1 MEVVNIMATFF
12 VCDMSVIEQIY
23 QHYTKRHLISTDSRT
38 IEKDCVF
45 VAIKGERFDGNDF
58 AYQVA
63 TDGIASCVI
72 ADRKDLPHHERLFI
86 VDDSISALQQ
96 LARLH
101 RERCKTPI
109 IGITGTN
116 GKTTTK
122 ELTSAVLSKKYNI
135 IYTQGN
141 FNNHIGVPLTLL
153 QIKPDT
159 EMAVVEM
166 GANHINEIAQL
177 CSIAQPNFG
186 VITNIGK
193 AHIEG
198 FGSFEG
204 VVKTKNELYEY
215 LRAHDGKIFVNYD
228 NTLLRELSKDL
239 VCYSYGKDNN
249 ADVSSEVSSSDPYLI
264 IRWNEKEVKTN
275 LIGEYNFENVMAAIS
290 IGAYFKVDE
299 QQIIE
304 AIENYYPTNNRSQY
318 IKTDKNEVVMDAYN
332 ANPVSMSNAIR
343 NFRKICGNKAL
354 LILGDMKELGKESEN
369 EHLIII
375 NLIKD
380 LNFKEV
386 LLVGEELC
394 KADSQNSFYHFNKV
408 EDVIEFISSNEIQD
422 RKILVKGSNS
432 IHLEKLKNIL

>member
-1 MEVVNIMATFF
+1 M
-12 VCDMSVIEQIY
+12 IEQIY
-23 QHYTKRHLISTDSRT
+23 QHYTKRNLISTDSRA

-45 VAIKGERFDGNDF
+45 VAIKGERFDGNDY

-63 TDGIASCVI
+63 AEGIAACVI

-86 VDDSISALQQ
+86 VDDSITALQQ

-101 RERCKTPI
+101 REKCNIPI

-153 QIKPDT
+153 RIKAET

-177 CSIAQPNFG
+177 CHIAQPDFG
-186 VITNIGK
+186 LITNIGK

-215 LRAHDGKIFVNYD
+215 LRCHNGKIFVNYD

-239 VCYSYGKDNN
+239 RCFSYGKDSN
-249 ADVSSEVSSSDPYLI
+249 ADVNAEIISSNPYLTI
-264 IRWNEKEVKTN
+264 KWNEKEVKTK

-290 IGAYFKVDE
+290 IGRFFNIDE
-299 QQIIE
+299 LQIIE
-304 AIENYYPTNNRSQY
+304 AIENYLPTNNRSQY

-343 NFRKICGNKAL
+343 NFRKISSSNAL
-354 LILGDMKELGKESEN
+354 LILGDMKELGRESEN
-369 EHLIII
+369 EHLSIIK
-375 NLIKD
+375 LVKE
-380 LNFKEV
+380 LNFKDV

-394 KADSQNSFYHFNKV
+394 NADKDNSFIHFNTV
-408 EDVIEFISSNEIQD
+408 EDVIEFINNNEINN

>member
-1 MEVVNIMATFF
+1 MN
-12 VCDMSVIEQIY
+12 VIEKIY
-23 QHYTKRHLISTDSRT
+23 QHYTKRHLVSTDSRS

-58 AYQVA
+58 AYKVA
-63 TDGIASCVI
+63 SDGIAACVI

-96 LARLH
+96 LAKLH
-101 RERCKTPI
+101 RERINIPV

-122 ELTSAVLSKKYNI
+122 ELTAAVLSKRYNI

-141 FNNHIGVPLTLL
+141 YNNHIGVPLTLL
-153 QIKPDT
+153 QMRPDT

-177 CSIAQPNFG
+177 CSIAQPDFG
-186 VITNIGK
+186 LITNIGK

-204 VVKTKNELYEY
+204 VVKTKNELYEH
-215 LRAHDGKIFVNYD
+215 LRNNGGKIFVNND

-239 VCYSYGKDNN
+239 TCFSYGKDNN
-249 ADVSSEVSSSDPYLI
+249 ADIKAEVVSFNPYLT
-264 IRWNEKEVKTN
+264 IRWNDNEIKTN
-275 LIGEYNFENVMAAIS
+275 LIGEYNFENVLAAIS
-290 IGAYFKVDE
+290 IGTYFNVDKT
-299 QQIIE
+299 QIIK
-304 AIENYYPTNNRSQY
+304 AIEDYYPTNNRSQY
-318 IKTDKNEVVMDAYN
+318 IKTDKNEIVMDAYN

-343 NFRKICGNKAL
+343 NFRRISSNNAL
-354 LILGDMKELGKESEN
+354 LILGDMKELGKDSEN
-369 EHLIII
+369 EHSIII
-375 NLIKD
+375 SLV
-380 LNFKEV
+380 KELGFNKV
-386 LLVGEELC
+386 FLVGEELL
-394 KADSQNSFYHFNKV
+394 KADIDKSFSHFSDVEELISYINTHEVQNH
-408 EDVIEFISSNEIQD
+408 
-422 RKILVKGSNS
+422 KILVKGSNS